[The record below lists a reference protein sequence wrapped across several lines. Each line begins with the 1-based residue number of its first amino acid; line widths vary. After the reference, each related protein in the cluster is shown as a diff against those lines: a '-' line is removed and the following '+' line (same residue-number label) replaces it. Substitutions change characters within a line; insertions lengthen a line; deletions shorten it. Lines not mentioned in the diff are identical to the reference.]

1 MNIYERIKEAASM
14 RGVSIHKLEQDL
26 GLPRSSVSKYSKNKP
41 SADRLARIADYLG
54 VSVDFLVSEKSD
66 TSPDAVQNSAQP
78 VWYTD
83 PDAAKLA
90 EQYFTD
96 PSYRI
101 LFDAAQGSTADDLM
115 LAAEMLKR
123 LKESRGD

>member
-1 MNIYERIKEAASM
+1 MYEKIRDLCAK
-14 RGVSIHKLEQDL
+14 RGLSIRKLEIDCNL
-26 GLPRSSVSKYSKNKP
+26 SHGSLSKWDKHKP
-41 SADRLARIADYLG
+41 SFDRIQNVADYLG
-54 VSVDFLVSEKSD
+54 VPVDFLLSEKSD